1 MMLHKDVES
10 VLLSQEKLEKIV
22 KSLAKQIEKDYNDKE
37 FMMVGLL
44 KGSVAFMADLMK
56 RVNLDFSID
65 FMVASSYGSGTE
77 SSGRVKIVSDLTLP
91 VQGKDVLVVEDI
103 IDSGNTLNFV
113 MNYLMTKGANSV
125 KVCTLCDKPSRRKVP
140 LVPDYC
146 GAEIPDEFI
155 VGYGL
160 DYAEKYRNLPYIGT
174 NVPFMN
180 DTDGGDPAV
189 NKPKECEII
198 WTIKRGRATCC
209 SISQSRLC

>member
-125 KVCTLCDKPSRRKVP
+125 KVCTLCDKSSRRKVP

-160 DYAEKYRNLPYIGT
+160 DYAEKYRNLPYIG
-174 NVPFMN
+174 
-180 DTDGGDPAV
+180 
-189 NKPKECEII
+189 IL
-198 WTIKRGRATCC
+198 KR
-209 SISQSRLC
+209 SVYE